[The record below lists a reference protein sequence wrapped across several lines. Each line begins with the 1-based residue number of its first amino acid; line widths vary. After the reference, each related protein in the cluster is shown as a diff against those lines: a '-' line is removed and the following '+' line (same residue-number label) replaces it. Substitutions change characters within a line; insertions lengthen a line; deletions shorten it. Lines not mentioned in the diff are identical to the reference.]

1 MMNTVKEQL
10 VYSYTYTDN
19 KKRYEKWLKVGFPDN
34 IVVDKLMISGKYDID
49 NISFNFPSV
58 INVDT
63 NEIYNM
69 YNYKNIKIL
78 VKNEDI

>member
-1 MMNTVKEQL
+1 MNNWFIVILTLIIKKEMK
-10 VYSYTYTDN
+10 S
-19 KKRYEKWLKVGFPDN
+19 N
-34 IVVDKLMISGKYDID
+34 IVVDKLMISGMYDID

-63 NEIYNM
+63 NEIYTM

-78 VKNEDI
+78 VSNDDI